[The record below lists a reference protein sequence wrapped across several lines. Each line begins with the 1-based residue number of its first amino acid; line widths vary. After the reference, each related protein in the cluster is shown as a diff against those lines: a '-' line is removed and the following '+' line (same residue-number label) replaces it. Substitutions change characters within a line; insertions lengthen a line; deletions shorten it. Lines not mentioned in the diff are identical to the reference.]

1 MRRSRSKGTFIV
13 VVKGRGHSFHAV
25 LPIKT
30 VLAFDAHQ
38 PPACRG
44 DRIAARGP
52 KANGRV
58 EDGVGRDGRTDGRAH
73 GVREV
78 IK

>member
-38 PPACRG
+38 PPACPG

-52 KANGRV
+52 KA
-58 EDGVGRDGRTDGRAH
+58 VGRAGRRGTGARARARTH